1 MKQEMNWDRFKFRV
15 WDNITKKYLQDEE
28 FCINCLGALV
38 IQSEFDGDSLR
49 DMDDFIIEQC
59 TGLKD
64 KNGKLIYEG
73 DIVSVYD
80 PLTESHNK
88 CVVEWGEDITGYFSI
103 YLEPE
108 KVIKGCRF
116 ASNVGTCLDGPYSEI
131 IGNIHEEEGAEK

>member
-1 MKQEMNWDRFKFRV
+1 MSNDRFKFRV

-73 DIVSVYD
+73 DRV
-80 PLTESHNK
+80 ESHDMFDDLEIFN
-88 CVVEWGEDITGYFSI
+88 VEWFQGKMVLRSTPNSAPVLVWNSLSF
-103 YLEPE
+103 
-108 KVIKGCRF
+108 
-116 ASNVGTCLDGPYSEI
+116 EI
-131 IGNIHEEEGAEK
+131 IGNIHAKERKDEN